1 MSFESVIRAKILQ
14 DCLIGDLGLVKSTL
28 QHSLW
33 VDICHCVLE
42 ETEHPQVEEVLVD
55 PDVSAEALIPMFYN
69 VLQKR
74 KEDRILELT
83 INSIWSTVVKE
94 LFASQI
100 IWPRQFLRRLNMQ
113 GYTNRPEVVLVTRAL

>member
-1 MSFESVIRAKILQ
+1 M
-14 DCLIGDLGLVKSTL
+14 
-28 QHSLW
+28 
-33 VDICHCVLE
+33 
-42 ETEHPQVEEVLVD
+42 EEVLVD

-83 INSIWSTVVKE
+83 IDSIWSTVVKE